1 MIRLM
6 DHHCGKKEKKT
17 THDFAERKK
26 EKKYGPEELKKKMPK
41 GDWMG
46 GKEKVVSFSFLSF
59 LGKCDTYGGDNFLLV
74 S

>member
-6 DHHCGKKEKKT
+6 DHHCGKKMEKKT

-26 EKKYGPEELKKKMPK
+26 KKKYGPEELKKKMPK

-46 GKEKVVSFSFLSF
+46 GKEKSRFSFFLSF
-59 LGKCDTYGGDNFLLV
+59 SGKM
-74 S
+74 